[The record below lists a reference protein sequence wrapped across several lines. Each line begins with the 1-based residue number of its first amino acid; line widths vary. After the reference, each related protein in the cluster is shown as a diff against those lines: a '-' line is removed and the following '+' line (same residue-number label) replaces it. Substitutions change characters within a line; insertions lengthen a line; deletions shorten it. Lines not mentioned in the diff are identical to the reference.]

1 MNKTNEWLNEAI
13 AQKLVSQL
21 TPTTFSSNVLE
32 LNTPGGDIYGLGE
45 KFAYTTFAATNV
57 SPAVVDSPVVPTA
70 PAADTP
76 VANTV
81 VTEEESTVEKPD
93 LQAMSKKEL
102 DEYGASIGL
111 ELDARKSKA
120 AMIAAIEA

>member
-13 AQKLVSQL
+13 AQKLVNQL

-45 KFAYTTFAATNV
+45 KFAYTTFTAINASTPVDDNIAE
-57 SPAVVDSPVVPTA
+57 PAVT
-70 PAADTP
+70 AADIP
-76 VANTV
+76 MDDSVAD
-81 VTEEESTVEKPD
+81 EKSSVEKPD

-102 DEYGASIGL
+102 DLYAASIGI